1 MACLPV
7 GYNVFE
13 INEYE
18 YKNEVR
24 FDELSEKKIV
34 KLTGVDFNND
44 EYFLKFENL

>member
-1 MACLPV
+1 MACFPV

-24 FDELSEKKIV
+24 FNELSEKKFM
-34 KLTGVDFNND
+34 KSTGVDFNND